1 MDKRVDE
8 KETRTDYDLGPG
20 LTLKYPDAKLAKTLP
35 AASEGSVYDLCF
47 DKEVGRWKNWLKLDS
62 ADTAPINPKTSFLDI
77 MVTTID
83 TVRYA
88 CLFDLLVDHGKHV
101 LFAGPTGT
109 GKTVYIQA
117 ALDKKDKSKVRS
129 IMSTFS
135 AQTNANAVQDII
147 DSKLDKRRKG
157 VFGPPV
163 GFERAVVFVDDLNM
177 PSLEE
182 YGAQPPIELVRCVL
196 GLSQILPTVSSPSV
210 TIYCALL
217 VTLTSTVVN

>member
-1 MDKRVDE
+1 
-8 KETRTDYDLGPG
+8 
-20 LTLKYPDAKLAKTLP
+20 
-35 AASEGSVYDLCF
+35 
-47 DKEVGRWKNWLKLDS
+47 
-62 ADTAPINPKTSFLDI
+62 
-77 MVTTID
+77 
-83 TVRYA
+83 
-88 CLFDLLVDHGKHV
+88 
-101 LFAGPTGT
+101 
-109 GKTVYIQA
+109 VYIQA

-196 GLSQILPTVSSPSV
+196 GLSQILPTVSSPCV
-210 TIYCALL
+210 TIYRALL
-217 VTLTSTVVN
+217 VTLTSTVVY